1 MRIAKALHCTWLLP
15 CLLLAASQFSTPV
28 AGGEAPACGSLPGGA
43 AVHRGGELDS
53 VLDVLSWNIQK
64 ARNAGWAEDLV
75 SFADGVDLAFIQEAS
90 LGAGIPD
97 VLSGSLFEAFAEG
110 YTTADER
117 TGVMTL
123 SAAAPSGHCRLT
135 AREPWLGTPKAT
147 GITEYALRG
156 SDEPLLAVNL
166 HAVNF
171 ELAPTRFRSQF
182 RALGDVLD
190 GHTGPVIVAGD
201 MNTWSAGRQSL
212 VDAFMAEHG
221 LGSVRFED
229 DLRTR
234 AFGRALDH
242 IYVRGLQAEAAR
254 VIPVVSSDHNP
265 LRVRLAVQ

>member
-1 MRIAKALHCTWLLP
+1 
-15 CLLLAASQFSTPV
+15 
-28 AGGEAPACGSLPGGA
+28 
-43 AVHRGGELDS
+43 
-53 VLDVLSWNIQK
+53 
-64 ARNAGWAEDLV
+64 
-75 SFADGVDLAFIQEAS
+75 
-90 LGAGIPD
+90 
-97 VLSGSLFEAFAEG
+97 
-110 YTTADER
+110 
-117 TGVMTL
+117 MTL

-242 IYVRGLQAEAAR
+242 IYVRGLQAEGRPGHPRGELGPQSPAGSPGRPVKRSPGAVAATG
-254 VIPVVSSDHNP
+254 IPERDP
-265 LRVRLAVQ
+265 C